1 MASTKGARE
10 PVGQT
15 AREPARRWRLIDA
28 EGRVLGRLATQV
40 AVILRG
46 KDKPTFTPHLDG
58 GDFVVVVNAAKVR
71 LTGRKLQQKR
81 AYRHSGY
88 PGGFRSVTYERLMQT
103 HPDRAVEAAVRGMLP
118 KNALG
123 RRLIRKLKVYAG
135 AAHPHGAQ
143 KPVAFDPFKAQR
155 DKAEAKRALKVLAT

>member
-1 MASTKGARE
+1 MTSSATT
-10 PVGQT
+10 T
-15 AREPARRWRLIDA
+15 APARRWRLIDA
-28 EGRVLGRLATQV
+28 EGRILGRLATQV

-88 PGGFRSVTYERLMQT
+88 AGGFRSVPYERLMKT
-103 HPDRAVEAAVRGMLP
+103 RPDRAVEAAVRGMLP

-123 RRLIRKLKVYAG
+123 RRLLRKLKVYPG
-135 AAHPHGAQ
+135 PTHPHAAQ
-143 KPVAFDPFKAQR
+143 RPVAVK
-155 DKAEAKRALKVLAT
+155 

>member
-1 MASTKGARE
+1 MASNKTTT
-10 PVGQT
+10 P
-15 AREPARRWRLIDA
+15 PRRWRLVDA
-28 EGRVLGRLATQV
+28 DGRVLGRLATQV

-46 KDKPTFTPHLDG
+46 KDKPTYTPHLDG
-58 GDFVVVVNAAKVR
+58 GDFVVVINAAKVR

-118 KNALG
+118 KNRLG
-123 RRLIRKLKVYAG
+123 RALFRKLKVYAG
-135 AAHPHGAQ
+135 PTHPHTAQ
-143 KPVAFDPFKAQR
+143 RPVAVK
-155 DKAEAKRALKVLAT
+155 

>member
-1 MASTKGARE
+1 MASSTTATA
-10 PVGQT
+10 PV
-15 AREPARRWRLIDA
+15 RRWRLIDA
-28 EGRVLGRLATQV
+28 DGRILGRLATQL

-58 GDFVVVVNAAKVR
+58 GDFVVVINAAKVR
-71 LTGRKLQQKR
+71 LTGRKLQQKH

-88 PGGFRSVTYERLMQT
+88 AGGFRAVPYERLMQT
-103 HPDRAVEAAVRGMLP
+103 HPDRVVEAAVRGMLP

-135 AAHPHGAQ
+135 PSHPHAAQ
-143 KPVAFDPFKAQR
+143 RPVAV
-155 DKAEAKRALKVLAT
+155 E

>member
-1 MASTKGARE
+1 MATN
-10 PVGQT
+10 PT
-15 AREPARRWRLIDA
+15 ATTPARRWRLIDA
-28 EGRVLGRLATQV
+28 DGRILGRLATRI

-46 KDKPTFTPHLDG
+46 KDKPTFTPYLDG
-58 GDFVVVVNAAKVR
+58 GDFVVVINAAKVR

-88 PGGFRSVTYERLMQT
+88 AGGFRSVTYERLMQT

-123 RRLIRKLKVYAG
+123 RRLFRKLKVYKG
-135 AAHPHGAQ
+135 PTHPHMAQ
-143 KPVAFDPFKAQR
+143 KPVVFDPLRNEREKT
-155 DKAEAKRALKVLAT
+155 EAKRALRTLAK

>member
-1 MASTKGARE
+1 MASHKT
-10 PVGQT
+10 T
-15 AREPARRWRLIDA
+15 ALPRRWRLVDA
-28 EGRVLGRLATQV
+28 DGRVLGRLATQV

-46 KDKPTFTPHLDG
+46 KDKPTYTPHLDG
-58 GDFVVVVNAAKVR
+58 GDFVVVINAAKVR

-88 PGGFRSVTYERLMQT
+88 PGGLRSVTYEHLMQT

-123 RRLIRKLKVYAG
+123 RRLFRKLKVYAG
-135 AAHPHGAQ
+135 PTHPHTAQ
-143 KPVAFDPFKAQR
+143 RPVAVK
-155 DKAEAKRALKVLAT
+155 